1 MGPVS
6 CWGIVGRHQRSPE
19 GERCRCGRPQ
29 PKVRVVSYRS
39 HSGSYRF
46 HRCECG
52 TEWTERMAHIDR
64 TLPVSGDELLDVH
77 LLLADFEGKLTDLF
91 DRAGTA

>member
-1 MGPVS
+1 M
-6 CWGIVGRHQRSPE
+6 
-19 GERCRCGRPQ
+19 
-29 PKVRVVSYRS
+29 VSYRS

-64 TLPVSGDELLDVH
+64 SVPVSGDELLDVH
-77 LLLADFEGKLTDLF
+77 LVLAEFEGKLTDLF
-91 DRAGTA
+91 DRAGST

>member
-1 MGPVS
+1 M
-6 CWGIVGRHQRSPE
+6 
-19 GERCRCGRPQ
+19 
-29 PKVRVVSYRS
+29 VSYRS
-39 HSGSYRF
+39 TTGTYRF

-64 TLPVSGDELLDVH
+64 TRPVSGDELLDVH

-91 DRAGTA
+91 DRANTA